1 MIICKALIFLLF
13 FSGLWLII
21 CSHFFHDKTFI
32 GRRTL
37 KRMTGW
43 RQSRKDIWTTPIFLK
58 VSRFSGRF
66 VFLDQNTEE
75 MLSRQLSRAG
85 LSISARQFTARR
97 YTILAFGILS
107 IAICA
112 ATKFY
117 IGILICALITGY
129 CVLHQRELLTSKL
142 KEKDEA
148 ITAEMPQFIR
158 ILCRNLR
165 SNRDIYAALKS
176 YRKVSGPVLGAEL
189 DILLSH
195 MESGNVAAALQI
207 FQNRLGTQEAFR
219 LCSTLLEID
228 RGVDQTATLDYLAD
242 DMARQAKLNIQKK
255 LSLRPAKMRRT
266 YLPAVGV
273 AVAMIMYVLV
283 VFVIDQLNSLF

>member
-13 FSGLWLII
+13 FAGLWLII

-37 KRMTGW
+37 KRMAGW
-43 RQSRKDIWTTPIFLK
+43 QQSRKDIWTTPIFLK
-58 VSRFSGRF
+58 ISRFSGRF

-85 LSISARQFTARR
+85 LDMSARQFTARK

-112 ATKFY
+112 AAKFY
-117 IGILICALITGY
+117 IGILFGALITGY
-129 CVLHQRELLTSKL
+129 FVLHQRELLTSKL

-255 LSLRPAKMRRT
+255 LSLRPAQMRRT